1 MSLDESEYFY
11 DLICYKDGSDR
22 NNQELIGG
30 PLNAGWF
37 QSESIE
43 FCFAFCRFYSYH
55 LFSDA
60 VFTSCIATRVVYGVA
75 YGVTYAV
82 TSVTHRGVMLV
93 MHRGVRDSPLGPQ
106 RHTEG
111 LVVSSEWRR
120 SSSLLEEASGHRITK
135 NTEKHRRT
143 KKKVLKKDKGDEE
156 S

>member
-11 DLICYKDGSDR
+11 DLICYNDGSDR

-30 PLNAGWF
+30 PLNAGSF

-43 FCFAFCRFYSYH
+43 FCFVFCRFYLYH

-82 TSVTHRGVMLV
+82 TSVTHRGVMPV
-93 MHRGVRDSPLGPQ
+93 MHRGVHRDSPLG
-106 RHTEG
+106 HT
-111 LVVSSEWRR
+111 SHRR
-120 SSSLLEEASGHRITK
+120 SRGVIGMAKKFVTARRGFRAP
-135 NTEKHRRT
+135 TE
-143 KKKVLKKDKGDEE
+143 
-156 S
+156 

>member
-11 DLICYKDGSDR
+11 DLICYNDGSDR

-30 PLNAGWF
+30 PLNAGSF

-43 FCFAFCRFYSYH
+43 FCFVFCRFYLYH

-82 TSVTHRGVMLV
+82 TSVTHRGVMPV
-93 MHRGVRDSPLGPQ
+93 THRGVHRDSPLDI

-120 SSSLLEEASGHRITK
+120 SSSLLEEASGCPQNNEEHGKTQK
-135 NTEKHRRT
+135 NK
-143 KKKVLKKDKGDEE
+143 EE
-156 S
+156 SFEER